1 MSYGTPGR
9 VPWNHRRPSA
19 RSVVATRI
27 PASRKACGE
36 PAQDAGAVARA
47 IAVDDQE
54 DLGDAVRAGGLEQ
67 QVDALVDL
75 RRRWQVDPRMEGL
88 APAERQHHDGVVRLE
103 AEQDGHRREHV
114 LGGAEGEDR
123 AARGVGCLSS
133 SCDRRSPGP
142 PTPPGRARGPVE
154 TPRHAPPVTAAAC
167 RGPGVRFARARP
179 RLGPPSGPG
188 RVLRRRGAARQAL
201 AARQAGGGRR
211 HRRPRGGGHGLV
223 RARKYGV
230 RSAMSTREAR
240 SRCPHAAFLS
250 GRFHAYRDAS
260 AVVMALLREVS
271 PLVEPLSLD
280 EAFVDLEQAGLA
292 DVELPTVSAL
302 AERIR
307 ADVLEATGGLTASI
321 GLGTSKFIA
330 KVASDL
336 DKPDGLVVVAPGT
349 ERDLLRPMSVTVIPG
364 VGPATSERLRRV
376 GILTVADLETVD
388 LDELVR
394 LVGKA
399 HGAGLFELSRAQDDR
414 PVVAERETKSVSQEG
429 TYDTDLTDRTLMEHL
444 LTRQAGDVAT
454 RLRKHGLSGRT
465 VTIKVRMHDFTTLS
479 RSTTLGSPTD
489 HAGTIAR
496 LARGLLTDLDT
507 SGGVRLLGV
516 GVSGLAD
523 WVQEDLFGET
533 EDAEEDDEPTA
544 ERRRAPRLPQPRDG
558 GARRWAPGMDVVH
571 DEMGKG
577 WVWGSGRGVVTV
589 RFETA
594 ETPAGPVRSYAE
606 DDPALAAYVPENQVP
621 EDGSPA

>member
-1 MSYGTPGR
+1 
-9 VPWNHRRPSA
+9 
-19 RSVVATRI
+19 
-27 PASRKACGE
+27 
-36 PAQDAGAVARA
+36 
-47 IAVDDQE
+47 
-54 DLGDAVRAGGLEQ
+54 
-67 QVDALVDL
+67 
-75 RRRWQVDPRMEGL
+75 
-88 APAERQHHDGVVRLE
+88 
-103 AEQDGHRREHV
+103 
-114 LGGAEGEDR
+114 
-123 AARGVGCLSS
+123 
-133 SCDRRSPGP
+133 
-142 PTPPGRARGPVE
+142 
-154 TPRHAPPVTAAAC
+154 
-167 RGPGVRFARARP
+167 
-179 RLGPPSGPG
+179 
-188 RVLRRRGAARQAL
+188 
-201 AARQAGGGRR
+201 
-211 HRRPRGGGHGLV
+211 
-223 RARKYGV
+223 
-230 RSAMSTREAR
+230 
-240 SRCPHAAFLS
+240 
-250 GRFHAYRDAS
+250 
-260 AVVMALLREVS
+260 VMGLLREVS

-280 EAFVDLEQAGLA
+280 EAFVDLEKA
-292 DVELPTVSAL
+292 ELPDLRIETVTAL

-307 ADVLEATGGLTASI
+307 ADVEEATGGLTASI

-336 DKPDGLVVVAPGT
+336 DKPDGLVVVEPGT
-349 ERDLLRPMSVTVIPG
+349 EQELLRPMHVTVIPG

-376 GILTVADLETVD
+376 GIHTVAELETVS

-399 HGAGLFELSRAQDDR
+399 HGTGLYELARAQDDR

-429 TYDTDLTDRTLMEHL
+429 TYDTDLTDRSLMEHL

-496 LARGLLTDLDT
+496 LARGLLADLDT
-507 SGGVRLLGV
+507 TGGVRLLGV

-533 EDAEEDDEPTA
+533 TDVEDEDEEDAPDLELPL
-544 ERRRAPRLPQPRDG
+544 PRG
-558 GARRWAPGMDVVH
+558 GVARRWAPGMDVVH
-571 DEMGKG
+571 DEMGQG

-606 DDPALAAYVPENQVP
+606 DDPQLRAWAP
-621 EDGSPA
+621 PAPAEET